1 MKINL
6 EDFLIRAFQVAIV
19 ALVLT
24 IVALVGADAW
34 IKEDI
39 ARVEKLK
46 QHIYDV
52 AYGRATR
59 GPAAPTGV
67 RPNYGETSEPRTQV
81 FQDAGRSVTS
91 GMGYDLR
98 KKERGK

>member
-6 EDFLIRAFQVAIV
+6 EDFLIISFQVAIV
-19 ALVLT
+19 VLILT

-34 IKEDI
+34 MKEDI

-46 QHIYDV
+46 QHIYEV

-67 RPNYGETSEPRTQV
+67 RPHYTDKAEPRTRV
-81 FQDAGRSVTS
+81 FAEE
-91 GMGYDLR
+91 R
-98 KKERGK
+98 K

>member
-1 MKINL
+1 MNIVRGIHHKATL
-6 EDFLIRAFQVAIV
+6 EDFLIRTFQVAIV

-24 IVALVGADAW
+24 IVALVGSDAW

-46 QHIYDV
+46 QHLYDV

-59 GPAAPTGV
+59 GPSAPTGV
-67 RPNYGETSEPRTQV
+67 RPHYTDKAEPRTRV
-81 FQDAGRSVTS
+81 FAEE
-91 GMGYDLR
+91 R
-98 KKERGK
+98 K